1 MALNW
6 LDLARFSDSHGYTVD
21 RLIDMS
27 PYRDWVIKAYNQNL
41 PYDKFIQWQLAGDL
55 MPNASKEM
63 RIATAFNRIHQQ
75 NMEGGIIEEEFQTE
89 YVIDRVNTT
98 GVAVMGLPLGCA
110 RCHDHKYDPISQKN
124 YYELYGFFNRVKG
137 SRDKFH
143 GMMPC
148 HLQRCYCQLINRKR
162 S

>member
-1 MALNW
+1 
-6 LDLARFSDSHGYTVD
+6 
-21 RLIDMS
+21 
-27 PYRDWVIKAYNQNL
+27 
-41 PYDKFIQWQLAGDL
+41 

-98 GVAVMGLPLGCA
+98 GVAVMGLPVGCA

-124 YYELYGFFNRVKG
+124 YYELYGFFNKVKEAG
-137 SRDKFH
+137 QISWDDA
-143 GMMPC
+143 MPF
-148 HLQRCYCQLINRKR
+148 QRCYCQLINRKR